1 MIRSLRGVF
10 AATWVLMLATPSS
23 FPNAI
28 ASTSETRPATLVSSA
43 TRSLTFEER
52 LVAERAIQEVYW
64 RHRIWPAQ
72 NPGPKPPLDQVMP
85 ASALRAKVEDY
96 LRKSSA
102 LEKVWSRP
110 ITAEQLQ
117 AELDRMTRATRQPD
131 VLLEL
136 FRALD
141 NDPVRIAECL
151 GRPSL
156 VDRQIHTW
164 YEIGR
169 ASCRERV

>member
-1 MIRSLRGVF
+1 
-10 AATWVLMLATPSS
+10 
-23 FPNAI
+23 
-28 ASTSETRPATLVSSA
+28 
-43 TRSLTFEER
+43 
-52 LVAERAIQEVYW
+52 
-64 RHRIWPAQ
+64 
-72 NPGPKPPLDQVMP
+72 MP

-102 LEKVWSRP
+102 LERIWDRP

-117 AELDRMTRATRQPD
+117 AEIDRMTRATRQPE

-136 FRALD
+136 FRALG

-156 VDRQIHTW
+156 ADRQVHNW
-164 YEIGR
+164 YARDRRFHGALRQR
-169 ASCRERV
+169 AEAALPQDRTVERMAQLGGEYRVARWERGGEGDEQNPSDPAPGVVRLDSAGWTSLLNRLHSRLGA